1 MTEMGKKRFPFERRR
16 LESFFVSSV
25 CRRWSEKA
33 TTLTFFHDFLVKP
46 PHRKWLRLL
55 LFDKTT
61 QTNRREFRERKRY
74 EEDEKMSTL
83 KTHGESKVGFRRL
96 MNHVYIYTTSPLQ
109 RRETSTRVTSRSS
122 SFLCDK

>member
-1 MTEMGKKRFPFERRR
+1 MDGDVEKEISPNDDAWKVFLCR
-16 LESFFVSSV
+16 LSR
-25 CRRWSEKA
+25 RRWSEKA

-96 MNHVYIYTTSPLQ
+96 MNHIYIYTTSPLQ

-122 SFLCDK
+122 SFL